1 MTAFLD
7 VWRNAY
13 VRLGI
18 YALGIFVLYRIAG
31 ELSSVITLAGLSYL
45 FAYLFHPLVTWV
57 EARRVPRGLGLA
69 FVFLIVIVFLA
80 LATLLIGSVV
90 NQLLEFSS
98 QLPSLVSNTQRQVNA
113 WLDQLEQVRG
123 TSPQLKSLIDQA
135 TSAVQTGLSS
145 IVTNLLNILRGTGLN
160 IISSTLGVLGG
171 VIQFFLVL
179 VIGTYMLGSFTQV
192 GRTMLELFPKRL
204 QPNALGFSKDIS
216 IAVGGYIRGQLVIAA
231 GVGTMVGVGLAILG
245 VPLALGLGFLSAVFN
260 VVPYLGVIISIAP
273 AILLAAQFGLAKVIG
288 VIIVFVIANQVEAQ
302 FLSPTILAKTTDL
315 HPITVILTIL
325 AGASLLGVFGGLL
338 AVPLVALGKL
348 LIRKHWIGSS
358 YHLAGMPDA
367 VPESLPETE
376 PEAPQA

>member
-1 MTAFLD
+1 MTAFLE

-18 YALGIFVLYRIAG
+18 YALTIFVLYRLAG
-31 ELSSVITLAGLSYL
+31 ELSSVLTLAGLAYL

-57 EARRVPRGLGLA
+57 EARRVPRSLGLA

-80 LATLLIGSVV
+80 LATLLIGSVI
-90 NQLLEFSS
+90 NQLIDFSS
-98 QLPSLVSNTQRQVNA
+98 QLPTLVANTQKQVNT
-113 WLDQLEQVRG
+113 WLDELEQVRG

-135 TSAVQTGLSS
+135 TNAVQDGLSS

-160 IISSTLGVLGG
+160 IISRTIGVLGG
-171 VIQFFLVL
+171 VVQFFLVL
-179 VIGTYMLGSFTQV
+179 VIGTYMLGSFTQI
-192 GRTMLELFPKRL
+192 GQSLLELFPKRQ
-204 QPNALGFSKDIS
+204 QPRVLEFSKDVS

-245 VPLALGLGFLSAVFN
+245 IPLALGLGFLSAVFN

-273 AILLAAQFGLAKVIG
+273 AILLAAQFGIIKVLL
-288 VIIVFVIANQVEAQ
+288 VLLVFIIANQVEAQ
-302 FLSPTILAKTTDL
+302 FLSPNILAKTTDL
-315 HPITVILTIL
+315 HPITVIITIL

-348 LIRKHWIGSS
+348 LIRKHWIGSR
-358 YHLAGMPDA
+358 YHSGPVEP
-367 VPESLPETE
+367 VPEIPVTKPSK
-376 PEAPQA
+376 

>member
-1 MTAFLD
+1 MTAFLE

-13 VRLGI
+13 VRLGM
-18 YALGIFVLYRIAG
+18 YALSILVLYRLAD
-31 ELSSVITLAGLSYL
+31 ELSSVLTLAGLAYL

-57 EARRVPRGLGLA
+57 ETKRVPRSLGLA

-80 LATLLIGSVV
+80 LATLLIGSVI
-90 NQLLEFSS
+90 NQLIEFSS
-98 QLPSLVSNTQRQVNA
+98 QLPTLVSNTQKQVNA
-113 WLDQLEQVRG
+113 WLDELEQVRG
-123 TSPQLKSLIDQA
+123 TSPQLKDLIDQA
-135 TSAVQTGLSS
+135 TNAVQDGLSS

-160 IISSTLGVLGG
+160 IISRTIGVLGG

-179 VIGTYMLGSFTQV
+179 VIGTYMLGSFTQI
-192 GRTMLELFPKRL
+192 GQSLLELFPKRS
-204 QPNALGFSKDIS
+204 QPKMLEFSKDVS

-231 GVGTMVGVGLAILG
+231 GVGAMVGVGLAIVG

-273 AILLAAQFGLAKVIG
+273 AILLAAQFGIVKVLW
-288 VIIVFVIANQVEAQ
+288 VLVVFVIANQVEAQ
-302 FLSPTILAKTTDL
+302 FLSPNILAKTTDL

-348 LIRKHWIGSS
+348 LIRKHWIGSR
-358 YHLAGMPDA
+358 YHEG
-367 VPESLPETE
+367 E
-376 PEAPQA
+376 PEPAMETGSTLLESHAEL